1 MLPER
6 SLDSFAGQI
15 YHVRYPRVAR
25 SCSARLQTHYFRC
38 VLRILIIIPLLES
51 SSLTY
56 NLEHGLPRYLTL
68 LRRRLILPHIPSI
81 SYHGTP
87 FDVYGRLHRI
97 DV

>member
-6 SLDSFAGQI
+6 SLDSYTGQI
-15 YHVRYPRVAR
+15 YHVRYPRAR
-25 SCSARLQTHYFRC
+25 SCIARLQTHYLRC
-38 VLRILIIIPLLES
+38 VLRILIIIPLELES
-51 SSLTY
+51 CSLTY
-56 NLEHGLPRYLTL
+56 NLEHGLPRYSTL
-68 LRRRLILPHIPSI
+68 LRRLST

>member
-6 SLDSFAGQI
+6 SLDSYTGQI
-15 YHVRYPRVAR
+15 YHVRYPRAR
-25 SCSARLQTHYFRC
+25 SCIARLETHYLRC
-38 VLRILIIIPLLES
+38 VFRILIIIPLESES

-56 NLEHGLPRYLTL
+56 NLEYGIPRYSTL
-68 LRRRLILPHIPSI
+68 LRRLST

-87 FDVYGRLHRI
+87 FDVYGHLHRI